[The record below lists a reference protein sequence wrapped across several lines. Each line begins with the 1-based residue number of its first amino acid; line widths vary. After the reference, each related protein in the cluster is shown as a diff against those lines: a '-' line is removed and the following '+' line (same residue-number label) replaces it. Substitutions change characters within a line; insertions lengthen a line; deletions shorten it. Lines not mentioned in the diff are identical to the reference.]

1 MLLDNK
7 TKTEENE
14 HYKVFDFIKGNT
26 NNGSLDLV
34 TGYFSVNALA
44 LIRDDI
50 NTVEKFRMILGNLMQ
65 EESQINKIIDLLN
78 GNSSISSTLTLGVTA
93 QKAVEF
99 LQQDK
104 VFVKNIQKNFCHAK
118 TYIYSDKTKTKNY
131 FIVGSSNLTD
141 AGLGIKESSNIELN
155 IAKHEYEDEFRNM
168 KKWFQEQWENVALEK
183 IELPDKT
190 KVEVKEYIIE
200 LIKSLYKEY
209 TPEELY
215 YKVLYE
221 MFKNDIME
229 LSSDAEFKREI
240 AHLEETII
248 YKTLFN
254 FQQKG
259 VISLIKMLQKFNGA
273 ILADAVGLGKT
284 WTALAVMKYFELKG
298 YTVLLL
304 CPKKLSNNW
313 QQYKAGQQSRFE
325 KDEIDFY
332 IRYHT
337 DLQEG
342 RFDRYN
348 DKTLRYFKTRPK
360 ILIAIDESHNLR
372 NDKSSRY
379 KFLIDEILL
388 PENRIR
394 DVKVLHLSATPI
406 NNKLM
411 DIRNQFKLM
420 TKGLDDGFKETELE
434 IESLEN
440 IFKTAQKDFS
450 EWSNLE
456 ERKIADFIAKL
467 PKKFEKLT
475 DALIVARTRK
485 LIEGELGEMD
495 FPEKAEPINEYIT
508 PENIGTLKSFDD
520 ILDAISVNLTAYRP
534 ADYIKDI
541 SPKSVL
547 EDEKQRQ
554 KFLVKMMY
562 ILLMKRLESSW
573 FSFKR
578 TVENILNHHNNALSK
593 VNQFIDSKTDN
604 TIEDELTE
612 DEKEEIDE
620 SASEID
626 IESKEPIT
634 LGKKRPIP
642 LSSITQIDLFKKHL
656 ESDIKKLTELKAN
669 LDSFASDFNE
679 GKAEDDKLNKLI
691 EHITKKQKEGDN
703 KKVLVFTV
711 FKDTAKFLYEE
722 LKKRGIQNAA
732 FVSGSNSETY
742 DGYSGE
748 KFEPILERFAPFTKL
763 YNEKDWTELYERIKL
778 SEDFR
783 EADKWKV
790 PYKKWLE
797 IIKQHDKATQNKI
810 EKPIDILIATDCLS
824 EGQNLQ
830 DCDTVI
836 NYDIHWNP
844 VRLIQR
850 IGRIDRIGSPNKTIK
865 GINFW
870 PGANYEDYLNLKSRV
885 ENRMALMTVVGT
897 EFDDNMTP
905 ELHKM
910 IEENPLLPKQAQK
923 MLEQLQITWDDIE
936 TSDDTLGL
944 NDLSLEQFR
953 QELYEFFKKNEEFFK
968 KIPNGVFTGFKFK
981 PNQKMQTISDSI
993 VAVLGYPKRPDDSL
1007 DYVYDEIH
1015 LLHQNIEVGK
1025 SSKRA
1030 LGNNQEI
1037 LTMLRNHKAET
1048 RYVPQSIEKG
1058 DQMVLDKL
1066 ADAVGTWVKA
1076 QATPVAVNQIQD
1088 LFTGNVTPNKISPEQ
1103 KKLEEKFKAENFD
1116 LINWFVISTL
1126 NPSNS
1131 RGLNLSD

>member
-7 TKTEENE
+7 TKTEDNE
-14 HYKVFDFIKGNT
+14 HFKVFDFIKANT
-26 NNGSLDLV
+26 ENGSLDLV

-44 LIRDDI
+44 LMKENI
-50 NTVEKFRMILGNLMQ
+50 NSVEKFRLILGNLMQ
-65 EESQINKIIDLLN
+65 EESQVNKIINLLN
-78 GNSSISSTLTLGVTA
+78 GNTGISSTLSLSASA

-104 VFVKNIQKNFCHAK
+104 VAVKNIQKNFCHAK
-118 TYIYSDKTKTKNY
+118 TYLYTDKTKTKNY

-141 AGLGIKESSNIELN
+141 AGLGIKDSSNIELN
-155 IAKHEYEDEFRNM
+155 IAKHDYEDEFKNL
-168 KKWFQEQWENVALEK
+168 KKWFQEQWDKVASEK

-190 KVEVKEYIIE
+190 KVDVKQYIIE
-200 LIKSLYKEY
+200 LIKNLFKEY
-209 TPEELY
+209 SPHDLY

-221 MFKNDIME
+221 MFKDDIME
-229 LSSDAEFKREI
+229 LSGDAEFKREI
-240 AHLEETII
+240 AHLEETTI
-248 YKTLFN
+248 YQSLFPY
-254 FQQKG
+254 QQKG
-259 VISLIKMLQKFNGA
+259 AISLIKMLQKFNGA

-313 QQYKAGQQSRFE
+313 QQYKIGQQSRFE

-360 ILIAIDESHNLR
+360 LLIVIDESHNLR

-379 KFLIDEILL
+379 KFLIDELLL
-388 PENRIR
+388 PENKSR
-394 DVKVLHLSATPI
+394 DVKVMHLSATPI

-420 TKGLDDGFKETELE
+420 TKGLDDGFKDTELE

-440 IFKTAQKDFS
+440 IFRTAQKDFS
-450 EWSNLE
+450 EWAGIND
-456 ERKIADFIAKL
+456 RKIADFIAKL

-485 LIEGELGEMD
+485 LIEGEFGEMN
-495 FPEKAEPINEYIT
+495 FPKKEDPINEFVT
-508 PENIGTLKSFDD
+508 PENIGNLKSFDE
-520 ILDAISVNLTAYRP
+520 ILNAVSVNLTAYRP

-562 ILLMKRLESSW
+562 ILLIKRLESSW
-573 FSFKR
+573 FSFKS
-578 TVENILNHHNNALSK
+578 TVENILNHHINALKK
-593 VNQFIDSKTDN
+593 VEQFIQSKTDSA
-604 TIEDELTE
+604 IEDYLTE
-612 DEKEEIDE
+612 EEKEEIDE
-620 SASEID
+620 TAAEID
-626 IESKEPIT
+626 GETEEPIT
-634 LGKKRPIP
+634 LGKKRPIS
-642 LSSITQIDLFKKHL
+642 LSAITLIDLFKKHL
-656 ESDIKKLTELKAN
+656 EADIKKLSELKAN
-669 LDSFASDFNE
+669 LDKYQVDFNAN
-679 GKAEDDKLNKLI
+679 KAQDEKLNKLI
-691 EHITKKQKEGDN
+691 EHITNKQKKSDN

-711 FKDTAKFLYEE
+711 FKDTAKFLYDE
-722 LKKRGIQNAA
+722 LKKRGIPNVA
-732 FVSGSNSETY
+732 FVSGSISETF
-742 DGYSGE
+742 DGYSGD
-748 KFEPILERFAPFTKL
+748 KFEPILERFAPYTKL
-763 YNEKDWTELYERIKL
+763 YNEKDWSELYKRINL
-778 SEDFR
+778 SDDYR

-797 IIKQHDKATQNKI
+797 IIKQHDKDTQYKI
-810 EKPIDILIATDCLS
+810 DNPIDVLIATDCLS

-836 NYDIHWNP
+836 NYDVHWNP

-850 IGRIDRIGSPNKTIK
+850 MGRIDRIGSPNKTIR

-870 PGANYEDYLNLKSRV
+870 PGKNYEDYLNLKSRV

-897 EFDDNMTP
+897 ELDDKMTP
-905 ELHKM
+905 ELQKM
-910 IEENPLLPKQAQK
+910 VEENPLLPKQAQK
-923 MLEQLQITWDDIE
+923 MLEQLQITWDDVE
-936 TSDDTLGL
+936 TGEDTLGL

-953 QELYEFFKKNEEFFK
+953 QELFEFFKKNEEFFK

-981 PNQKMQTISDSI
+981 PNRKWQAMPDSI
-993 VAVLGYPKRPDDSL
+993 VAVLGYPKRPDEASNH
-1007 DYVYDEIH
+1007 VYDEIH
-1015 LLHQNIEVGK
+1015 LMHQNIEDGK
-1025 SSKRA
+1025 NSK
-1030 LGNNQEI
+1030 LILKNNQEI
-1037 LTMLRNHKAET
+1037 LTLLRNHKLEN
-1048 RYVPQSIEKG
+1048 RYVPKHIDNGHK
-1058 DQMVLDKL
+1058 DALDKL
-1066 ADAVGTWVKA
+1066 SSALADWIKS
-1076 QATPVAVNQIQD
+1076 QATPLAVNQIQE
-1088 LFTGNVTPNKISPEQ
+1088 LFTGDITPKTIAPEQ

-1116 LINWFVISTL
+1116 LINWFVIS
-1126 NPSNS
+1126 NK
-1131 RGLNLSD
+1131 

>member
-1 MLLDNK
+1 
-7 TKTEENE
+7 
-14 HYKVFDFIKGNT
+14 
-26 NNGSLDLV
+26 
-34 TGYFSVNALA
+34 
-44 LIRDDI
+44 
-50 NTVEKFRMILGNLMQ
+50 MQ
-65 EESQINKIIDLLN
+65 DEAQLNKIIDLLN
-78 GNSSISSTLTLGVTA
+78 GNTSISSTLTLSQSA

-104 VFVKNIQKNFCHAK
+104 VAVKSIQKNFCHAK
-118 TYIYSDKTKTKNY
+118 TYLYTDKTKTKNY

-141 AGLGIKESSNIELN
+141 AGLGIKDSSNIELN
-155 IAKHEYEDEFRNM
+155 IAKHDYEDEFKNL
-168 KKWFQEQWENVALEK
+168 KKWFQEQWEKVALDK

-190 KVEVKEYIIE
+190 KVEVKQYIIE
-200 LIKSLYKEY
+200 LIKNLFKEY
-209 TPEELY
+209 TPHDLY

-221 MFKNDIME
+221 MFKDDIME
-229 LSSDAEFKREI
+229 LSGDTEFKREI

-248 YKTLFN
+248 YKTLFPY
-254 FQQKG
+254 QQKG
-259 VISLIKMLQKFNGA
+259 AISLIKMLQKFNGA

-313 QQYKAGQQSRFE
+313 QQYKVGQKSRFE

-360 ILIAIDESHNLR
+360 LLIVIDESHNLR

-379 KFLIDEILL
+379 KFLVDEILL
-388 PENRIR
+388 PENKSR

-434 IESLEN
+434 IDSLEN

-450 EWSNLE
+450 EWSNLDN
-456 ERKIADFIAKL
+456 RKIADFIAKL

-485 LIEGELGEMD
+485 LIEGEFGEMN
-495 FPEKAEPINEYIT
+495 FPKKEDPINEFVT
-508 PENIGTLKSFDD
+508 PENIGDLKSFDD
-520 ILDAISVNLTAYRP
+520 ILDAISIKLTAYRP
-534 ADYIKDI
+534 ADYIKDE

-562 ILLMKRLESSW
+562 ILLVKRLESSW

-578 TVENILNHHNNALSK
+578 TVENILNHHTNALNK
-593 VNQFIDSKTDN
+593 VEQFIQSKTDSS
-604 TIEDELTE
+604 IEDDLTE
-612 DEKEEIDE
+612 QEKEEIDE
-620 SASEID
+620 TAAEMNG
-626 IESKEPIT
+626 ETEEPIT
-634 LGKKRPIP
+634 LGKKKPIP
-642 LSSITQIDLFKKHL
+642 LSAITNIDLFKKHL
-656 ESDIKKLTELKAN
+656 QADIKMLSKLKDS
-669 LDSFASDFNE
+669 LDKYEEDFNAN
-679 GKAEDDKLNKLI
+679 KAEDEKLNKLI
-691 EHITKKQKEGDN
+691 EHITNKQKKSDN

-711 FKDTAKFLYEE
+711 FKDTAKFLFDE
-722 LKKRGIQNAA
+722 LKKRGIINIAY
-732 FVSGSNSETY
+732 VSGSISESF
-742 DGYSGE
+742 DGYSGD

-763 YNEKDWTELYERIKL
+763 YNEKDWSELYEKTNL
-778 SEDFR
+778 SDDYR
-783 EADKWKV
+783 AGGKWKV
-790 PYKKWLE
+790 PYEKWLE
-797 IIKQHDKATQNKI
+797 IIAEHDQATFYKIQN
-810 EKPIDILIATDCLS
+810 PIDVLIATDCLS

-850 IGRIDRIGSPNKTIK
+850 MGRIDRIGSPNKTIK

-870 PGANYEDYLNLKSRV
+870 PGKNYEDYLKLKSRV

-897 EFDDNMTP
+897 ELDDKMTP
-905 ELHKM
+905 ELQK
-910 IEENPLLPKQAQK
+910 IVEENPLLPKQAQK
-923 MLEQLQITWDDIE
+923 MLEQLQITWDDVE
-936 TSDDTLGL
+936 TGEDTLGL

-953 QELYEFFKKNEEFFK
+953 QELFEFFKKNEEFFK
-968 KIPNGVFTGFKFK
+968 KIPNGVFTGSQFK
-981 PNQKMQTISDSI
+981 PNRKWPSMPDSI
-993 VAVLGYPKRPDDSL
+993 VAVLGYPKRPDEAL
-1007 DYVYDEIH
+1007 DHVYDEIH
-1015 LLHQNIEVGK
+1015 LLHQNIEDGK
-1025 SSKRA
+1025 SGKLVLS
-1030 LGNNQEI
+1030 NNQEI
-1037 LTMLRNHKAET
+1037 LTLLRNHKLEP
-1048 RYVPQSIEKG
+1048 RYVPKNIDKG
-1058 DQMVLDKL
+1058 DKATLNKL
-1066 ADAVGTWVKA
+1066 ADAISNWIKS
-1076 QATPVAVNQIQD
+1076 QATPVALNQIQD
-1088 LFTGNVTPNKISPEQ
+1088 LFTGDVTPNKISPEQ
-1103 KKLEEKFKAENFD
+1103 KKIEEKFKAENFD
-1116 LINWFVISTL
+1116 LINWFVIS
-1126 NPSNS
+1126 NK
-1131 RGLNLSD
+1131 

>member
-7 TKTEENE
+7 TKTEDNE
-14 HYKVFDFIKGNT
+14 HFKVFDFIKANT
-26 NNGSLDLV
+26 ENGSLDLV

-44 LIRDDI
+44 LMKENI
-50 NTVEKFRMILGNLMQ
+50 NSVEKFRLILGNLMQ
-65 EESQINKIIDLLN
+65 EESQVNKIINLLN
-78 GNSSISSTLTLGVTA
+78 GNTGISSTLSLSASA

-104 VFVKNIQKNFCHAK
+104 VAVKNIQKNFCHAK
-118 TYIYSDKTKTKNY
+118 TYLYTDKTKTKNY

-141 AGLGIKESSNIELN
+141 AGLGIKDSSNIELN
-155 IAKHEYEDEFRNM
+155 IAKHDYEDEFKNL
-168 KKWFQEQWENVALEK
+168 KKWFQEQWDKVASEK

-190 KVEVKEYIIE
+190 KVDVKQYIIE
-200 LIKSLYKEY
+200 LIKNLFKEY
-209 TPEELY
+209 SPHDLY

-221 MFKNDIME
+221 MFKDDIME
-229 LSSDAEFKREI
+229 LSGDAEFKREI
-240 AHLEETII
+240 AHLEETTI
-248 YKTLFN
+248 YQSLFPY
-254 FQQKG
+254 QQKG
-259 VISLIKMLQKFNGA
+259 AISLIKMLQKFNGA

-313 QQYKAGQQSRFE
+313 QQYKIGQQSRFE

-360 ILIAIDESHNLR
+360 LLIVIDESHNLR

-379 KFLIDEILL
+379 KFLIDELLL
-388 PENRIR
+388 PENKSR
-394 DVKVLHLSATPI
+394 DVKVMHLSATPI

-420 TKGLDDGFKETELE
+420 TKGLDDGFKDTELE

-440 IFKTAQKDFS
+440 IFRTAQKDFS
-450 EWSNLE
+450 EWAGIND
-456 ERKIADFIAKL
+456 RKIADFIAKL

-485 LIEGELGEMD
+485 LIEGEFGEMN
-495 FPEKAEPINEYIT
+495 FPKKEDPINEFVT
-508 PENIGTLKSFDD
+508 PENIGNLKSFDE
-520 ILDAISVNLTAYRP
+520 ILNAVSVNLTAYRP

-562 ILLMKRLESSW
+562 ILLIKRLESSW
-573 FSFKR
+573 FSFKS
-578 TVENILNHHNNALSK
+578 TVENILNHHINALKK
-593 VNQFIDSKTDN
+593 VEQFIQSKTDIE
-604 TIEDELTE
+604 IEDDLTE
-612 DEKEEIDE
+612 EEKEEIDE
-620 SASEID
+620 TAAEID
-626 IESKEPIT
+626 GETEEPIT
-634 LGKKRPIP
+634 LGKKRPIS
-642 LSSITQIDLFKKHL
+642 LSAITLIDLFKKHL
-656 ESDIKKLTELKAN
+656 EADIKKLSELKAN
-669 LDSFASDFNE
+669 LDKYQADFNAN
-679 GKAEDDKLNKLI
+679 KAQDEKLNKLI
-691 EHITKKQKEGDN
+691 EHITNKQKKSDN

-711 FKDTAKFLYEE
+711 FKDTAKFLYDE
-722 LKKRGIQNAA
+722 LKKRGIPNVA
-732 FVSGSNSETY
+732 FVSGSISETF
-742 DGYSGE
+742 DGYSGD
-748 KFEPILERFAPFTKL
+748 KFEPILERFAPYTKL
-763 YNEKDWTELYERIKL
+763 YNEKDWSELYERINL
-778 SEDFR
+778 SDDYR

-797 IIKQHDKATQNKI
+797 IIKQHDKDTQYKI
-810 EKPIDILIATDCLS
+810 DNPIDVLIATDCLS

-836 NYDIHWNP
+836 NYDVHWNP

-850 IGRIDRIGSPNKTIK
+850 MGRIDRIGSPNKTIR

-870 PGANYEDYLNLKSRV
+870 PGKNYEDYLNLKSRV

-897 EFDDNMTP
+897 ELDDKMTP
-905 ELHKM
+905 ELQKM
-910 IEENPLLPKQAQK
+910 VEENPLLPKQAQK
-923 MLEQLQITWDDIE
+923 MLEQLQITWDDVE
-936 TSDDTLGL
+936 TGEDTLGL

-953 QELYEFFKKNEEFFK
+953 QELFEFFKKNEEFFK

-981 PNQKMQTISDSI
+981 PNRKWQAMPDSI
-993 VAVLGYPKRPDDSL
+993 VAVLGYPKRPDDASNH
-1007 DYVYDEIH
+1007 VYDEIH
-1015 LLHQNIEVGK
+1015 LMHQNIEDGK
-1025 SSKRA
+1025 NSK
-1030 LGNNQEI
+1030 LILKNNQEI
-1037 LTMLRNHKAET
+1037 LTLLRNHKLEN
-1048 RYVPQSIEKG
+1048 RYVPKHIDNGHK
-1058 DQMVLDKL
+1058 DALDKL
-1066 ADAVGTWVKA
+1066 SSALADWIKS
-1076 QATPVAVNQIQD
+1076 QATPLAVNQIQE
-1088 LFTGNVTPNKISPEQ
+1088 LFTGDITPKTIAPEQ

-1116 LINWFVISTL
+1116 LINWFVIS
-1126 NPSNS
+1126 NK
-1131 RGLNLSD
+1131 

>member
-7 TKTEENE
+7 TKTEDNE

-26 NNGSLDLV
+26 ENGALDLV

-44 LIRDDI
+44 LMKDEV
-50 NTVEKFRMILGNLMQ
+50 NTVEKFRLILGNLMQ
-65 EESQINKIIDLLN
+65 DESQLNKVIDLLN
-78 GNSSISSTLTLGVTA
+78 GNTSINSTLSLSTSA

-104 VFVKNIQKNFCHAK
+104 VAVKNIQKNFCHAK
-118 TYIYSDKTKTKNY
+118 TYLYTDKTKTKNY

-141 AGLGIKESSNIELN
+141 AGLGIKDSSNIELN
-155 IAKHEYEDEFRNM
+155 IAKHDYEDEFKNL
-168 KKWFQEQWENVALEK
+168 KKWFQEQWEKVALEK

-190 KVEVKEYIIE
+190 KVEVKQYIIE
-200 LIKSLYKEY
+200 LIKNLFKEY
-209 TPEELY
+209 TPHDLY
-215 YKVLYE
+215 FKVLYE
-221 MFKNDIME
+221 MFKDDIME
-229 LSSDAEFKREI
+229 LSGDAEFKREI
-240 AHLEETII
+240 AHLEETVI
-248 YKTLFN
+248 YKTLFPY
-254 FQQKG
+254 QQKG
-259 VISLIKMLQKFNGA
+259 AISLIKMLQKFNGA

-313 QQYKAGQQSRFE
+313 QQYRVGQQSRFE

-360 ILIAIDESHNLR
+360 LLIAIDESHNLR

-388 PENRIR
+388 PENKSR

-420 TKGLDDGFKETELE
+420 TKGLDDGFKETDLE

-450 EWSNLE
+450 EWSDID

-485 LIEGELGEMD
+485 LIEGEFGEMN
-495 FPEKAEPINEYIT
+495 FPKKEDPINEFVT
-508 PENIGTLKSFDD
+508 PENIGDLKSFDD

-534 ADYIKDI
+534 ADYIKII

-573 FSFKR
+573 FSFKS
-578 TVENILNHHNNALSK
+578 TVENILNHHTNALNK
-593 VNQFIDSKTDN
+593 VNQFIQSKTDSA
-604 TIEDELTE
+604 IEDDLTE
-612 DEKEEIDE
+612 EENEEIDE
-620 SASEID
+620 TAAEID
-626 IESKEPIT
+626 GETEEPIT

-642 LSSITQIDLFKKHL
+642 LSSITNIDNFKKHL
-656 ESDIKKLTELKAN
+656 EADIKKLSKLKAN
-669 LDSFASDFNE
+669 LDRFEADFNA

-691 EHITKKQKEGDN
+691 GHITNKQKKSEN

-711 FKDTAKFLYEE
+711 FKDTAKFLYDE
-722 LKKRGIQNAA
+722 LKKRGIQNVA
-732 FVSGSNSETY
+732 FVSGSISETF
-742 DGYSGE
+742 DGYSGD
-748 KFEPILERFAPFTKL
+748 KFEPILERFAPYTKL
-763 YNEKDWTELYERIKL
+763 FNEKDWSDLYERINL

-790 PYKKWLE
+790 PYEKWLE
-797 IIKQHDKATQNKI
+797 IIKQHDKTTQAKI
-810 EKPIDILIATDCLS
+810 EKPIDVLIATDCLS

-830 DCDTVI
+830 DCDTVV

-850 IGRIDRIGSPNKTIK
+850 MGRIDRIGSPNKIIK

-870 PGANYEDYLNLKSRV
+870 PGDNYEDYLNLKSRV

-897 EFDDNMTP
+897 ELDDKMTP

-910 IEENPLLPKQAQK
+910 VEENPLLPKQAQK
-923 MLEQLQITWDDIE
+923 MLEQLQITWDDVE

-953 QELYEFFKKNEEFFK
+953 QELFEFFKKNEEFFK

-981 PNQKMQTISDSI
+981 PNRKWQAMPDSI
-993 VAVLGYPKRPDDSL
+993 VAVLGYPKRPDESL
-1007 DYVYDEIH
+1007 NHIYDEIH
-1015 LLHQNIEVGK
+1015 LLHQNIEDGK
-1025 SSKRA
+1025 SGKLVLS
-1030 LGNNQEI
+1030 NNQEI
-1037 LTMLRNHKAET
+1037 LTLLRNHKLES
-1048 RYVPQSIEKG
+1048 RYVPKNIDKG
-1058 DQMVLDKL
+1058 DQAVLDKL
-1066 ADAVGTWVKA
+1066 ADAVGTWVKS
-1076 QATPVAVNQIQD
+1076 QAPPVAVNQIQD
-1088 LFTGNVTPNKISPEQ
+1088 LFTGDVTPKKISPEQ

-1116 LINWFVISTL
+1116 FINWFVIS
-1126 NPSNS
+1126 NK
-1131 RGLNLSD
+1131 

>member
-1 MLLDNK
+1 M
-7 TKTEENE
+7 
-14 HYKVFDFIKGNT
+14 
-26 NNGSLDLV
+26 
-34 TGYFSVNALA
+34 
-44 LIRDDI
+44 
-50 NTVEKFRMILGNLMQ
+50 
-65 EESQINKIIDLLN
+65 
-78 GNSSISSTLTLGVTA
+78 
-93 QKAVEF
+93 
-99 LQQDK
+99 
-104 VFVKNIQKNFCHAK
+104 
-118 TYIYSDKTKTKNY
+118 
-131 FIVGSSNLTD
+131 
-141 AGLGIKESSNIELN
+141 
-155 IAKHEYEDEFRNM
+155 
-168 KKWFQEQWENVALEK
+168 
-183 IELPDKT
+183 PDKT
-190 KVEVKEYIIE
+190 KVEVKQYIIE
-200 LIKSLYKEY
+200 LIKNLFKEY
-209 TPEELY
+209 TPHDLY

-221 MFKNDIME
+221 MFKDDIME
-229 LSSDAEFKREI
+229 LSGDAEFKREI
-240 AHLEETII
+240 AHLEETVI
-248 YKTLFN
+248 YKTLFPY
-254 FQQKG
+254 QQKG
-259 VISLIKMLQKFNGA
+259 AISLIKMLQKYNGA

-313 QQYKAGQQSRFE
+313 QQYKVGQQSRFE

-360 ILIAIDESHNLR
+360 LLIAIDESHNLR

-388 PENRIR
+388 PENKSR

-420 TKGLDDGFKETELE
+420 TKGLDDGFKETDLE

-450 EWSNLE
+450 EWSDID

-485 LIEGELGEMD
+485 LIEGEFGEMN
-495 FPEKAEPINEYIT
+495 FPKKEDPINEFVT
-508 PENIGTLKSFDD
+508 PENIGDLKSFDD

-534 ADYIKDI
+534 ADYIKNI

-573 FSFKR
+573 FSFKS
-578 TVENILNHHNNALSK
+578 TVENILNHHTNALNK
-593 VNQFIDSKTDN
+593 VNQFIQSKTDSA
-604 TIEDELTE
+604 IEDELTE
-612 DEKEEIDE
+612 EEKEEIDE
-620 SASEID
+620 TAAEID
-626 IESKEPIT
+626 GETEEPIT

-642 LSSITQIDLFKKHL
+642 LSSITNIDSFKKHL
-656 ESDIKKLTELKAN
+656 EDDIKKLSELKAN
-669 LDSFASDFNE
+669 LDKFEADFNE
-679 GKAEDDKLNKLI
+679 GKAEDIKLNKLL
-691 EHITKKQKEGDN
+691 EHINNKQKNSDN

-711 FKDTAKFLYEE
+711 FKDTAKFLYEQ
-722 LKKRGIQNAA
+722 LKKRGIQNIA
-732 FVSGSNSETY
+732 FVSGTISETF

-748 KFEPILERFAPFTKL
+748 KFEPILERFAPYTKL
-763 YNEKDWTELYERIKL
+763 YNEKDWSDLYERINL

-783 EADKWKV
+783 EGDKWKV
-790 PYKKWLE
+790 PYTKWLE
-797 IIKQHDKATQNKI
+797 IIKQHDKTTQTKI
-810 EKPIDILIATDCLS
+810 ENPIDVLIATDCLS

-830 DCDTVI
+830 DCDTVV

-850 IGRIDRIGSPNKTIK
+850 MGRIDRIGSPNKTIK

-870 PGANYEDYLNLKSRV
+870 PGKNYEDYLKLKSRV
-885 ENRMALMTVVGT
+885 ENRMALMTIVGT
-897 EFDDNMTP
+897 EMDETLTP
-905 ELHKM
+905 ELQKM
-910 IEENPLLPKQAQK
+910 VEENPLLPKQAQK
-923 MLEQLQITWDDIE
+923 MLNQLQITWDDIE
-936 TSDDTLGL
+936 VNDETLGL

-953 QELYEFFKKNEEFFK
+953 QELFEFFKKNEEFFK

-981 PNQKMQTISDSI
+981 PNKKWKELPDSI
-993 VAVLGYPKRPDDSL
+993 VAVLGYPKRPDESL
-1007 DYVYDEIH
+1007 NHVYEEIY
-1015 LLHQNIEVGK
+1015 LLHQSFDDKGK
-1025 SSKRA
+1025 GV
-1030 LGNNQEI
+1030 LLNNNQEI
-1037 LTMLRNHKAET
+1037 LALLRHHKLEL
-1048 RYVPQSIEKG
+1048 RYVPKQIENA
-1058 DQMVLDKL
+1058 DKDIIQKL
-1066 ADAVGTWVKA
+1066 SDSVSNWVKS

-1088 LFTGNVTPNKISPEQ
+1088 LFTGDVTPKKISPEQ

-1116 LINWFVISTL
+1116 LIHWFVIS
-1126 NPSNS
+1126 NK
-1131 RGLNLSD
+1131 

>member
-7 TKTEENE
+7 TKTEDNE
-14 HYKVFDFIKGNT
+14 HFKVFDFIKANT
-26 NNGSLDLV
+26 ENGSLDLV

-44 LIRDDI
+44 LMKENI
-50 NTVEKFRMILGNLMQ
+50 NSVEKFRLILGNLMQ
-65 EESQINKIIDLLN
+65 EESQVNKIINLLN
-78 GNSSISSTLTLGVTA
+78 GNTGISSTLSLSASA

-104 VFVKNIQKNFCHAK
+104 VAVKNIQKNFCHAK
-118 TYIYSDKTKTKNY
+118 TYLYTDKTKTKNY

-141 AGLGIKESSNIELN
+141 AGLGIKDSSNIELN
-155 IAKHEYEDEFRNM
+155 IAKHDYEDEFKNL
-168 KKWFQEQWENVALEK
+168 KKWFQEQWDKVASEK

-190 KVEVKEYIIE
+190 KVDVKQYIIE
-200 LIKSLYKEY
+200 LIKNLFKEY
-209 TPEELY
+209 SPHDLY

-221 MFKNDIME
+221 MFKDDIME
-229 LSSDAEFKREI
+229 LSGDAEFKREI
-240 AHLEETII
+240 AHLEETTI
-248 YKTLFN
+248 YQSLFPY
-254 FQQKG
+254 QQKG
-259 VISLIKMLQKFNGA
+259 AISLIKMLQKFNGA

-313 QQYKAGQQSRFE
+313 QQYKIGQQSRFE

-360 ILIAIDESHNLR
+360 LLIVIDESHNLR

-379 KFLIDEILL
+379 KFLIDELLL
-388 PENRIR
+388 PENKSR
-394 DVKVLHLSATPI
+394 DVKVMHLSATPI

-420 TKGLDDGFKETELE
+420 TKGLDDGFKDTELE

-440 IFKTAQKDFS
+440 IFRTAQKDFS
-450 EWSNLE
+450 EWAGIND
-456 ERKIADFIAKL
+456 RKIADFIAKL

-485 LIEGELGEMD
+485 LIEGEFGEMN
-495 FPEKAEPINEYIT
+495 FPKKEDPINEFVT
-508 PENIGTLKSFDD
+508 PENIGNLKSFDE
-520 ILDAISVNLTAYRP
+520 ILNAVSVNLTAYRP

-562 ILLMKRLESSW
+562 ILLIKRLESSW
-573 FSFKR
+573 FSFKS
-578 TVENILNHHNNALSK
+578 TVENILNHHINALKK
-593 VNQFIDSKTDN
+593 VEQFIQSKTDSA
-604 TIEDELTE
+604 IEDVLTE
-612 DEKEEIDE
+612 EEKEEIDE
-620 SASEID
+620 TAAEID
-626 IESKEPIT
+626 GETEEPIT
-634 LGKKRPIP
+634 LGKKRPIS
-642 LSSITQIDLFKKHL
+642 LSAITLIDLFKKHL
-656 ESDIKKLTELKAN
+656 EADIKKLSELKAN
-669 LDSFASDFNE
+669 LDKYQADFNAN
-679 GKAEDDKLNKLI
+679 KAQDEKLNKLI
-691 EHITKKQKEGDN
+691 EHITNKQKKSDN

-711 FKDTAKFLYEE
+711 FKDTAKFLYDE
-722 LKKRGIQNAA
+722 LKKRGIPNVA
-732 FVSGSNSETY
+732 FVSGSISETF
-742 DGYSGE
+742 DGYSGD
-748 KFEPILERFAPFTKL
+748 KFEPILERFAPYTKL
-763 YNEKDWTELYERIKL
+763 YNEKDWSELYERINL
-778 SEDFR
+778 SDDYR

-797 IIKQHDKATQNKI
+797 IIKQHDKDTQYKI
-810 EKPIDILIATDCLS
+810 DNPIDVLIATDCLS

-836 NYDIHWNP
+836 NYDVHWNP

-850 IGRIDRIGSPNKTIK
+850 MGRIDRIGSPNKTIR

-870 PGANYEDYLNLKSRV
+870 PGKNYEDYLNLKSRV

-897 EFDDNMTP
+897 ELDDKMTP
-905 ELHKM
+905 ELQKM
-910 IEENPLLPKQAQK
+910 VEENPLLPKQAQK
-923 MLEQLQITWDDIE
+923 MLEQLQITWDDVE
-936 TSDDTLGL
+936 TGEDTLGL

-953 QELYEFFKKNEEFFK
+953 QELFEFFKKNEEFFK

-981 PNQKMQTISDSI
+981 PNRKWQAMPDSI
-993 VAVLGYPKRPDDSL
+993 VAVLGYPKRPDDASNH
-1007 DYVYDEIH
+1007 VYDEIH
-1015 LLHQNIEVGK
+1015 LMHQNIEDGK
-1025 SSKRA
+1025 NSK
-1030 LGNNQEI
+1030 LILKNNQEI
-1037 LTMLRNHKAET
+1037 LTLLRNHKLEN
-1048 RYVPQSIEKG
+1048 RYVPKHIDNGHK
-1058 DQMVLDKL
+1058 DALDKL
-1066 ADAVGTWVKA
+1066 SSALADWIKS
-1076 QATPVAVNQIQD
+1076 QATPLAVNQIQE
-1088 LFTGNVTPNKISPEQ
+1088 LFTGDITPKTIAPEQ

-1116 LINWFVISTL
+1116 LINWFVIS
-1126 NPSNS
+1126 NK
-1131 RGLNLSD
+1131 

>member
-7 TKTEENE
+7 TKTEDNE
-14 HYKVFDFIKGNT
+14 HFKVFDFIKGNT
-26 NNGSLDLV
+26 ENGSLDLV

-44 LIRDDI
+44 LMKDDI
-50 NTVEKFRMILGNLMQ
+50 NSVEKFRLILGNLMQ
-65 EESQINKIIDLLN
+65 EESQLNKVIDLLN
-78 GNSSISSTLTLGVTA
+78 GNTSISSTLTLSQSA

-104 VFVKNIQKNFCHAK
+104 VAVKNIQKNFCHAK
-118 TYIYSDKTKTKNY
+118 TYLYTDKTKTKNY

-141 AGLGIKESSNIELN
+141 AGLGIKDSSNIELN
-155 IAKHEYEDEFRNM
+155 IAKHDYEDEFKNL
-168 KKWFQEQWENVALEK
+168 KKWFQEQWEKVALEK

-190 KVEVKEYIIE
+190 KIEVKQYIIE
-200 LIKSLYKEY
+200 LIKNLFKEY
-209 TPEELY
+209 TPHDLY
-215 YKVLYE
+215 FKVLYE
-221 MFKNDIME
+221 MFKDDIME
-229 LSSDAEFKREI
+229 FSGDAEFKREI

-248 YKTLFN
+248 YKTLFPY
-254 FQQKG
+254 QQKG
-259 VISLIKMLQKFNGA
+259 AISLIKMLQKFNGA

-298 YTVLLL
+298 YTILLL

-313 QQYKAGQQSRFE
+313 QQYKIGQQSRFE

-360 ILIAIDESHNLR
+360 LLIVIDESHNLR

-379 KFLIDEILL
+379 KFLIDEVLL
-388 PENRIR
+388 PENKSR
-394 DVKVLHLSATPI
+394 DVKVMHLSATPI

-420 TKGLDDGFKETELE
+420 TKGLDDGFKETDLE

-450 EWSNLE
+450 EWSDIDD
-456 ERKIADFIAKL
+456 RKIVDFIAKL

-485 LIEGELGEMD
+485 LIEGEFGEMN
-495 FPEKAEPINEYIT
+495 FPKKEDPVNEYVT
-508 PENIGTLKSFDD
+508 PENIGDLKSFDD

-534 ADYIKDI
+534 ADYIKNI

-573 FSFKR
+573 FSFKI
-578 TVENILNHHNNALSK
+578 TVENIANHHTNALNK
-593 VNQFIDSKTDN
+593 VEQFIQSKTDSS
-604 TIEDELTE
+604 IEDDLTE
-612 DEKEEIDE
+612 EEKEEIDE
-620 SASEID
+620 TAAEID
-626 IESKEPIT
+626 GETEEPIT
-634 LGKKRPIP
+634 LGKKSPIL
-642 LSSITQIDLFKKHL
+642 LSAISNIDNFKKHL
-656 ESDIKKLTELKAN
+656 EADIKKLSKLKAS
-669 LDSFASDFNE
+669 LDKYEADFNAK
-679 GKAEDDKLNKLI
+679 KAEDEKLNKLI
-691 EHITKKQKEGDN
+691 EHITNKQKKSDN

-711 FKDTAKFLYEE
+711 FKDTAKFLYDE
-722 LKKRGIQNAA
+722 LRKRGIPNVA
-732 FVSGSNSETY
+732 FVSGSISETF
-742 DGYSGE
+742 DGYSGD
-748 KFEPILERFAPFTKL
+748 KFETILERFAPFTKL
-763 YNEKDWTELYERIKL
+763 YNEKDWSDLYERVNL
-778 SEDFR
+778 SEDYR

-797 IIKQHDKATQNKI
+797 VIKQHDKTTQTKI
-810 EKPIDILIATDCLS
+810 EKPIDVLIATDCLS

-830 DCDTVI
+830 DCDTVV

-850 IGRIDRIGSPNKTIK
+850 MGRIDRIGSPNKSIK

-897 EFDDNMTP
+897 ELHDKMTP
-905 ELHKM
+905 ELQKM
-910 IEENPLLPKQAQK
+910 VQENPLLPKQAQK
-923 MLEQLQITWDDIE
+923 MLEQLQITWDDVE
-936 TSDDTLGL
+936 TNEDTLGL

-953 QELYEFFKKNEEFFK
+953 QELFEFFKKNEEFFK

-981 PNQKMQTISDSI
+981 PNSKWQSMPDSI
-993 VAVLGYPKRPDDSL
+993 VAVLGYPKRPDEVL
-1007 DYVYDEIH
+1007 DHVYDEIH
-1015 LLHQNIEVGK
+1015 LLHQHIEDGK
-1025 SSKRA
+1025 SGKLVLS
-1030 LGNNQEI
+1030 NNQEI
-1037 LTMLRNHKAET
+1037 LTLLRNHKPEA
-1048 RYVPQSIEKG
+1048 RYVPKNIDKG
-1058 DQMVLDKL
+1058 DKAVLDKL
-1066 ADAVGTWVKA
+1066 ADAVSNWVKS

-1088 LFTGNVTPNKISPEQ
+1088 LFTGDVTPKNISHEQ

-1116 LINWFVISTL
+1116 LINWFVIS
-1126 NPSNS
+1126 N
-1131 RGLNLSD
+1131 